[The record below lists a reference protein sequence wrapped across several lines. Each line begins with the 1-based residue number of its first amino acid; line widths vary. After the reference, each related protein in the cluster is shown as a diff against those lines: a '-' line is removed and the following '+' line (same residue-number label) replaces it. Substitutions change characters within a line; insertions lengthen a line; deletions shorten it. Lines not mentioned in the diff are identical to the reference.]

1 MASATAPAGDVFD
14 GYGSASPLK
23 MNLPDVATCV
33 FGVAS
38 APILGCIALLRLPD
52 WVVICAFVGVSALMV
67 GLVPLLPLLPWVVR
81 NTDFVAIMRRHLQ
94 RFAPL
99 YFVAGPPAV
108 VYFAMGGGL
117 SIVALSGFRA
127 IQVHLMHHQLDTFQ
141 QWEQHGLVAVLKGT
155 EYVCSFVGAFVFAWI
170 IRWARL
176 PRFWFVILAVSLCVS
191 AAYRTARHEPG
202 QNRSVTSGPAILK
215 SPEWMDALPVLIGMG
230 ALALRRRSTASATA
244 ANQREQA

>member
-1 MASATAPAGDVFD
+1 MNLSLLTICALGGASAHSMGF
-14 GYGSASPLK
+14 
-23 MNLPDVATCV
+23 
-33 FGVAS
+33 
-38 APILGCIALLRLPD
+38 
-52 WVVICAFVGVSALMV
+52 
-67 GLVPLLPLLPWVVR
+67 VPLLPLPDWAALGALAGASALILGFVLLLPWLPWVAR
-81 NTDFVAIMRRHLQ
+81 HTDFAAVTRRHLQ

-117 SIVALSGFRA
+117 SIVALFAFDA
-127 IQVHLMHHQLDTFQ
+127 IQVRFMPLDTLQ
-141 QWEQHGLVAVLKGT
+141 KWEQHGFVAVLKGT

-202 QNRSVTSGPAILK
+202 QSRSVTSGPAILK
-215 SPEWMDALPVLIGMG
+215 SPEWMDALPVLLGMG
-230 ALALRRRSTASATA
+230 ALALRRRSTASSTA
-244 ANQREQA
+244 ANERETA